1 MENLEYVGF
10 ESEYFEVRRMT
21 SVRFSH
27 NGEDYLA
34 DILVTEE
41 SSMRNNGDTSYSAEL
56 MNPEDLPKEL
66 TKEDEAKLLE
76 VAICG
81 IECEEDEDINLVV

>member
-1 MENLEYVGF
+1 MKNLEYVGF

-21 SVRFSH
+21 SVRFSR

-41 SSMRNNGDTSYSAEL
+41 SSMRNNGNTSYSAEL

-66 TKEDEAKLLE
+66 TKEDEVKLLE